1 MPMKSWSIA
10 TLILLVPLTSQ
21 ATDIRQRPFRYS
33 LDAVTAKADDQFV
46 VCTECQDNQLSRMPM
61 APKLAVRM
69 TTTPLKLEI
78 PDTQKAQQTQSNKGE
93 TVEKTV
99 RVATMQFDFD
109 SEKLSR
115 YERERLDGLLRD
127 LPRSSTY
134 DLTGYTCTI
143 GTNDYNE
150 RLSFRRVNHVAGI
163 LKSGGLNVVTV
174 EGKGKCCPVSTEK
187 RLNRRVEILEHQKEE
202 KWLRP
207 GKVV

>member
-21 ATDIRQRPFRYS
+21 ATDIRQRSFRYS

-46 VCTECQDNQLSRMPM
+46 VCTDCPDNQLSRMPM

-69 TTTPLKLEI
+69 TSPLKLEI
-78 PDTQKAQQTQSNKGE
+78 PDTHEAHQTQSNKGE
-93 TVEKTV
+93 SVEKSF

-150 RLSFRRVNHVAGI
+150 RLSFRRANHVAGI

-174 EGKGKCCPVSTEK
+174 EGKGACCRVSTEK

-202 KWLRP
+202 K
-207 GKVV
+207 

>member
-1 MPMKSWSIA
+1 MKFWSIT
-10 TLILLVPLTSQ
+10 TLILLIPLTSQ

-46 VCTECQDNQLSRMPM
+46 VCTESPDNQLSRIPM

-69 TTTPLKLEI
+69 TTPLKLEI
-78 PDTQKAQQTQSNKGE
+78 PDTQEAQQTQSNKGE

-150 RLSFRRVNHVAGI
+150 RLSFRRANHVAGI
-163 LKSGGLNVVTV
+163 LKLGGLNVVTV
-174 EGKGKCCPVSTEK
+174 EGKGKCCPVSTGK
-187 RLNRRVEILEHQKEE
+187 HLNRRVEIWEHQKEE
-202 KWLRP
+202 K
-207 GKVV
+207 

>member
-1 MPMKSWSIA
+1 MKSWSIA

-33 LDAVTAKADDQFV
+33 LDAAIAKADDQFV
-46 VCTECQDNQLSRMPM
+46 VCTDCPNNQLSRMPL

-69 TTTPLKLEI
+69 TSPLKLET
-78 PDTQKAQQTQSNKGE
+78 PDTHEAHQTLINNGE
-93 TVEKTV
+93 TFEKTV

-127 LPRSSTY
+127 LPKSSTY
-134 DLTGYTCTI
+134 DLSGYTCTI

-150 RLSFRRVNHVAGI
+150 RLSIRRASHVAGI
-163 LKSGGLNVVTV
+163 LKLGGLNVVTV
-174 EGKGKCCPVSTEK
+174 EGKGTCCRVSTEK
-187 RLNRRVEILEHQKEE
+187 RLNRRVEIWEHQKEE
-202 KWLRP
+202 K
-207 GKVV
+207 